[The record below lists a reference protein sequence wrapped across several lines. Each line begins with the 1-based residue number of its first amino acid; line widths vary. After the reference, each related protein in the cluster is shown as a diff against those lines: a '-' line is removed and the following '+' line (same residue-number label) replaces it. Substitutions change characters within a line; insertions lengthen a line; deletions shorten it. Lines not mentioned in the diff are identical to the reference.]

1 MRKYAE
7 TSHANKGY
15 KLAIVVFISNSVFS
29 KKKLG
34 STFQTL
40 FAQKR
45 DLPYP
50 YVLYEN
56 ESLQHF
62 LSFGL
67 RKMATFLVLE
77 VRFFQGIQF

>member
-1 MRKYAE
+1 MLRRPILIRAVNWQSLFLYQFR
-7 TSHANKGY
+7 Y
-15 KLAIVVFISNSVFS
+15 FQ

-40 FAQKR
+40 FTQKR
-45 DLPYP
+45 GLPYP

>member
-1 MRKYAE
+1 MLIRAVNWQSLFLYQIR
-7 TSHANKGY
+7 Y
-15 KLAIVVFISNSVFS
+15 FQ

-40 FAQKR
+40 FTQKR
-45 DLPYP
+45 GLPYP

>member
-1 MRKYAE
+1 MLRRPMLIRAVIRY
-7 TSHANKGY
+7 
-15 KLAIVVFISNSVFS
+15 FQ

-45 DLPYP
+45 GLPYP
-50 YVLYEN
+50 YILYEN
-56 ESLQHF
+56 ESRQHF
-62 LSFGL
+62 FSFGL

-77 VRFFQGIQF
+77 VRFFQQVRI